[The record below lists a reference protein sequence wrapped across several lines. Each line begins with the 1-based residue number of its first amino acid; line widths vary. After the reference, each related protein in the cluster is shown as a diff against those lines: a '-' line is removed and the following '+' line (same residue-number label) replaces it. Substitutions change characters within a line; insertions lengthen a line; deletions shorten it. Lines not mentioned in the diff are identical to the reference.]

1 MEYGVLG
8 TGNVARAIGDKLIE
22 PSHSAMPGS
31 GTAGNPQ
38 AYRHGNGRSLG
49 TASCYIALSHA
60 SESG

>member
-8 TGNVARAIGDKLIE
+8 TGNVARAIGDKLTE
-22 PSHSAMPGS
+22 LGHSVMLGS
-31 GTAGNPQ
+31 RTAGNPQ

-49 TASCYIALSHA
+49 TASCYIVFSHV